1 MQWGMVRRV
10 GLAVWVTIITAA
22 GTMAASG
29 QNELASRGMPG
40 GDPDAVFPAWPFSV
54 GEEAEYDVTFGP
66 IQIGRAYLRIEA
78 EESIRETS
86 TYRLAFEISGGIPV
100 YKINDRT
107 VSWLASSPYRSMR
120 FEQILREGG
129 YRRHRRFELY
139 HDVGTVTREDWDE
152 EGGSYEAHPEHR
164 DLPIPVGA
172 LDEIS
177 YLYLIR
183 TVPLEVGRTY
193 TFDGYFE
200 DEGNPVVLEVLRR
213 ERVRVRAGTFKTIV
227 VRPIIQ
233 ADGLFAEDG
242 EAEVYISDDERR
254 LIVQLKTKMG
264 IGEVNMY
271 LRQFEVGA

>member
-1 MQWGMVRRV
+1 MRWFNVRGFV
-10 GLAVWVTIITAA
+10 LIVWVTIVTAA
-22 GTMAASG
+22 GTMTASG
-29 QNELASRGMPG
+29 QNELPSRGATA
-40 GDPDAVFPAWPFSV
+40 GDSNAIFPVWPFEV

-66 IQIGRAYLRIEA
+66 VHIGRAHLRIEA

-86 TYRLAFEISGGIPV
+86 TFRLAFEINGGIPV
-100 YKINDRT
+100 YKIDDRT
-107 VSWLASSPYRSMR
+107 VSWLASNPYRSMR
-120 FEQILREGG
+120 FEQVLREGG

-152 EGGSYEAHPEHR
+152 EVGAYKAHPKHR

-183 TVPLEVGRTY
+183 TLPLEVGRTY
-193 TFDGYFE
+193 TFNGYFE

-213 ERVRVRAGTFKTIV
+213 ERVRVRSGTFKTIV

-233 ADGLFAEDG
+233 ADGLFSEDG

-271 LRQFEVGA
+271 LRRFEVGA